1 MKFKNLTDLY
11 QHFDNIVEQDS
22 EADDLFASSYIRGF
36 VALVASEFGDESQ
49 PLSAELSDSVDKQLA
64 QAKTEL
70 SPQDREIVQQFWLKL
85 KQSF

>member
-22 EADDLFASSYIRGF
+22 DADDLFASSYIRGF

-49 PLSAELSDSVDKQLA
+49 PLSAKLSESVDKQLA